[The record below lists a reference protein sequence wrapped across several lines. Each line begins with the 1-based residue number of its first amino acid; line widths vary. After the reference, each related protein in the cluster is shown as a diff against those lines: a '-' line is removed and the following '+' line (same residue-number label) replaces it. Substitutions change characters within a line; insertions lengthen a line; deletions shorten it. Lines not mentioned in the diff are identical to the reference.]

1 LAGAEQH
8 AKGTLSAMQTTDKQP
23 LANANKSNLH
33 KDRVLPT
40 PKNIGYPPTKR
51 LRAIFSILAFALP
64 AYGYGLEFDIQSIP
78 LANDQKLEFIPFISP
93 ADPQP
98 AILVVE
104 TPDLDEREK
113 QLQDLD
119 QEPVR
124 TVTVYR
130 QNGSGWDTHLQQ
142 PLNSSMDLVDTI
154 QTGDRIGLA
163 GYQDSKLWQLNE
175 TTRTFEP
182 VLEIQSMFVGANWDS
197 SPTIEMF
204 YDINDDGRD
213 DFLMPGFDGWHL
225 AIQTEEGFLPPQVVG
240 PPPHMSFEDS
250 ARFVGYR
257 ARKPYLLDENQ
268 DGLEDIA
275 FWINGRFQIYLQE
288 SPGQF
293 ATEALILDPN
303 QKDVLGDFLSVSLG
317 EDEEGQ
323 DETQRMLEGVGDI
336 DGDGLADLI
345 IQTMEGDGIFGL
357 ETQYE
362 IHLGQID
369 NNQRLTFEQQAS
381 SIVATGGI
389 QLNNERLDLTGDG
402 REEFVITS
410 VNISLGTI
418 ISALI
423 TRSASVDVSVYQMH
437 DQIFASEPSLAKE
450 IKVKFDFSTGDLFV
464 PAVLSAEVTG
474 DGRKDLLVQKG
485 LDTLLVFPGEATEK
499 LFAKSPIKLAM
510 SLPSDREGFEVADL
524 NQDGRDE
531 LILHLTTDDE
541 ANLAV
546 VEFRD

>member
-1 LAGAEQH
+1 
-8 AKGTLSAMQTTDKQP
+8 M
-23 LANANKSNLH
+23 
-33 KDRVLPT
+33 PT
-40 PKNIGYPPTKR
+40 SKNIDPRTRTR
-51 LRAIFSILAFALP
+51 LGPVLSILVFGIAVNGHA
-64 AYGYGLEFDIQSIP
+64 LEFDTQTIT
-78 LANDQKLEFIPFISP
+78 LANDQKLEFMPFISP

-104 TPDLDEREK
+104 TPDMDEREK

-119 QEPVR
+119 QEPIR
-124 TVTVYR
+124 TVTIYR
-130 QNGSGWDTHLQQ
+130 RNGDGWYKHLHQA
-142 PLNSSMDLVDTI
+142 LDSSMDLIDTI

-175 TTRTFEP
+175 TSQSFEA
-182 VLEIQSMFVGANWDS
+182 VLDVQSMFVGTNWDS

-225 AIQTEEGFLPPQVVG
+225 AIQTEEGFLSPQVVG

-257 ARKPYLLDENQ
+257 ARKHYLLDENQ
-268 DGLEDIA
+268 DGLEDLA
-275 FWINGRFQIYLQE
+275 FWINGRFQIYLQK
-288 SPGQF
+288 SAGQF
-293 ATEALILDPN
+293 ATDALILDPN

-317 EDEEGQ
+317 EDEEDGE
-323 DETQRMLEGVGDI
+323 ETQRMLEGVGDI

-362 IHLGQID
+362 IHLGQIGD
-369 NNQRLTFEQQAS
+369 NQRLNFEQQAS

-410 VNISLGTI
+410 VNISLGTL

-423 TRSASVDVSVYQMH
+423 TRSASVDVSIYQMH
-437 DQIFASEPSLAKE
+437 DQAFASKPSLTKE
-450 IKVKFDFSTGDLFV
+450 IKVKFDFGTGDLFV
-464 PAVLSAEVTG
+464 PAVLSADVTG

-485 LDTLLVFPGEATEK
+485 LDTLLVYPGEASEN
-499 LFAKSPIKLAM
+499 LFARSPIKLAM
-510 SLPSDREGFEVADL
+510 TLPDDREGFVVTDL

-531 LILHLTTDDE
+531 LILHLKNDDE
-541 ANLAV
+541 ASLAV
-546 VEFRD
+546 VDFRD